1 MSTLQLTAQT
11 TYKEIE
17 TRLSAISRKESLY
30 RFLNN
35 FLRLVIFSASLLLVI
50 LILEAVF
57 SFSSSTRKV
66 LFFGFIAVSL
76 GSFFII
82 AFNYLKSVFEN
93 VNSVQ
98 YANRLGKY
106 YPDIKDKLSNSLFL
120 YDKAGV
126 NRSNSDELIFEN
138 LLQVNDN
145 IKDKDLTSFINYK
158 AIKNKLFV
166 LIGIGLIYALSFT
179 FFGND
184 LNAAYFRLVNYQYNF
199 INNEYGIFFEVS
211 PGNTEI
217 VKGGEAEIKVVL
229 KSNKPDLSV
238 EEINLTL
245 IEKFTDGTEV
255 QKEKR
260 VLKNSGNNVYYTRIE
275 NINNPLT
282 YFASL
287 EDISSS
293 KYFIAVSDYPVVK
306 KFFVT
311 ITPPAVSGL
320 PEKKLNENEGNIIC
334 PEGSQISFYLESNKE
349 LSKAGITFNGQFI
362 DFNISGD
369 KANGSVTASQNGKY
383 KFTLKDINGTDGKN
397 AMEYNI
403 TVNANQPPVVTIIE
417 PQEVNYVIKAQSEIL
432 LRARIS
438 DDYGFSS
445 LKLFYALSNSS
456 SSAAPNF
463 SSLIIPVTNLSAT
476 ALEVPYIW
484 NFPRPGKN
492 QRVEYYL
499 EVTDNTGKSA
509 KSELRTL
516 SYLSASD
523 LLKETEKLT
532 KELKADLNSII
543 KNVENLSQQSQQS
556 RNLMK
561 TNEELG
567 LNDPNQKQQIQEKV
581 ENLQNTLQDTQ
592 NKIEQSLNELQKT
605 NMLNDKTLEQYM
617 KLQEMFNQI
626 NTSELQEMLKKI
638 QDALKKNNPQELR
651 DAMKNFNF
659 DEEMFKKNMEK
670 LMDLMKKIEN
680 LQKLGELTQKLDDIT
695 KQQQDLKNET
705 EKANQNDQQKMSE
718 LANKQNEIKQQT
730 NEFKEKLKDAVEQMK
745 ELQKKG
751 NDDMDPKKFED
762 IMKKMN
768 QKNTESKMQ
777 KSSEQMQGDKNESEQ
792 TQEEIMQDLNEM
804 NEEMQESLSAMLDTQ
819 DMSEKMMNKMKDIK
833 NNLEELSKK
842 QGELKKKTEDLN
854 SSDKKEFSNK
864 SQEQSGLQKD
874 LSQNIDDLMGMSKD
888 GMQMTPELGK
898 ELGNSY
904 NKMDQASDNLQKNQ
918 QSDAVGNQGKA
929 KQSLDNAAKM
939 LGDMLA
945 EMERQSSMSGKTGKD
960 GKSGKGKMN
969 ELMQQLANV
978 IAQQQG
984 LAGQMGQLGQNGK
997 DGKDSKEGKSGKSG
1011 KDGKEGSEGY
1021 SQEQMQQIDKLR
1033 MEQQQIE
1040 KSFEELQKEFEEE
1053 KKRSGEKLFGDLN
1066 EIRKEMNE
1074 VIKQMS
1080 EYNVDDK
1087 LIEKQNRI
1095 LSRMLDA
1102 QLSQREKDFEQKRES
1117 KPGENVVRNSPPE
1130 IILSGPNSFNALKE
1144 EFLKIQKNGYNE
1156 DYEMLISK
1164 YLLQLRQSGASE
1176 NQ

>member
-1 MSTLQLTAQT
+1 MSTLQLTAQN

-30 RFLNN
+30 IFLNN
-35 FLRLVIFSASLLLVI
+35 FLRIVVFSSSLLLVI
-50 LILEAVF
+50 LILEAIF
-57 SFSSSTRKV
+57 SFNSSTRKI
-66 LFFGFIAVSL
+66 LFFGFIAVSA
-76 GSFFII
+76 GSFLII
-82 AFNYLKSVFEN
+82 AFSYLRSFFEN

-98 YANRLGKY
+98 YANKLGRY

-120 YDKAGV
+120 YDKAAV
-126 NRSNSDELIFEN
+126 IKSHSDELIFEN

-145 IKDKDLTSFINYK
+145 IKNKDLTTFINYK
-158 AIKNKLFV
+158 EIKNKLFILLGV
-166 LIGIGLIYALSFT
+166 AVIYALSFT

-199 INNEYGIFFEVS
+199 INNEYGIYFEVT

-229 KSNKPDLSV
+229 KSNKPDLKV

-245 IEKFTDGTEV
+245 IEKFSDGTEV
-255 QKEKR
+255 QKEER
-260 VLKNSGNNVYYTRIE
+260 VLTNSGNNVYYTKIE
-275 NINNPLT
+275 NINNPLI

-293 KYFIAVSDYPVVK
+293 KYYIAVSDYPVVK

-320 PEKKLNENEGNIIC
+320 PERRLNENEGNVIC

-349 LSKAGITFNGQFI
+349 LSKAGITLNGRFI
-362 DFNISGD
+362 DFNVSGD
-369 KANGSVTASQNGKY
+369 KANGSITASQTGKY
-383 KFTLKDINGTDGKN
+383 KFTLKDVNGTDGKN

-403 TVNANQPPVVTIIE
+403 TVNSNQPPVVTIIE

-445 LKLFYALSNSS
+445 LKLFYALANSN

-463 SSLIIPVTNLSAT
+463 SSLTIPVMNLTAT

-532 KELKADLNSII
+532 KEIKADLNSII

-567 LNDPNQKQQIQEKV
+567 LNDPNQKQQIQDKV

-626 NTSELQEMLKKI
+626 NTAELQEMLKKI

-695 KQQQDLKNET
+695 KQQESLKNET
-705 EKANQNDQQKMSE
+705 QNADQNDRQKMSE

-751 NDDMDPKKFED
+751 SDDMNPKKFEEL
-762 IMKKMN
+762 MKKMD

-777 KSSEQMQGDKNESEQ
+777 KSSEQMQNDKNESEE
-792 TQEEIMQDLNEM
+792 TQEEIMKDLNEM
-804 NEEMQESLSAMLDTQ
+804 NEEMQESLSMMLDTQ

-854 SSDKKEFSNK
+854 SGDKKEFSNK
-864 SQEQSGLQKD
+864 SREQSGLQKD
-874 LSQNIDDLMGMSKD
+874 LSQNIDDLMSMSKD
-888 GMQMTPELGK
+888 GMPITPELGK

-904 NKMDQASDNLQKNQ
+904 NKMDQASDNLEKNQ
-918 QSDAVGNQGKA
+918 KSDAVGNQGKA

-945 EMERQSSMSGKTGKD
+945 EMERQSSMSGKSGKD

-997 DGKDSKEGKSGKSG
+997 EGKEGKNGKTG
-1011 KDGKEGSEGY
+1011 KDGKDGSEGF
-1021 SQEQMQQIDKLR
+1021 SQEQMKQIDKLR

-1053 KKRSGEKLFGDLN
+1053 KKRSGEKLLGDLN
-1066 EIRKEMNE
+1066 EIKKEMNE

-1164 YLLQLRQSGASE
+1164 YLLQLKQSGNSG
-1176 NQ
+1176 N

>member
-1 MSTLQLTAQT
+1 VSTLQLTAQN
-11 TYKEIE
+11 TYNEI
-17 TRLSAISRKESLY
+17 TARLSAISRKESLY
-30 RFLNN
+30 AFANN
-35 FLRLVIFSASLLLVI
+35 FLRLLIFSASLLFVI
-50 LILEAVF
+50 LVLESIF
-57 SFSSSTRKV
+57 SFNSTIRKI
-66 LFFGFIAVSL
+66 LFFGFIAVSVGSL
-76 GSFFII
+76 GIILFNFFKSFFQ
-82 AFNYLKSVFEN
+82 N
-93 VNSVQ
+93 VNSIA
-98 YANRLGKY
+98 YANKLGKY

-120 YDKAGV
+120 YDKAEATKSQ
-126 NRSNSDELIFEN
+126 SNSDELIFEN

-145 IKDKDLTSFINYK
+145 IKNKNLTSFINYK
-158 AIKNKLFV
+158 ALKNKIFL
-166 LIGIGLIYALSFT
+166 LLGIAVIYALSFA

-199 INNEYGIFFEVS
+199 INNEYGIYFEVT
-211 PGNTEI
+211 PGNVEI
-217 VKGGEAEIKVVL
+217 VKGGEADIKVTL
-229 KSNKPDLSV
+229 KSNKSDLKV

-245 IEKFTDGTEV
+245 IEKFADGTEV
-255 QKEKR
+255 EKEKR
-260 VLKNSGNNVYYTRIE
+260 ALTNSGNNVYYTKIE
-275 NINNPLT
+275 NINNPVI

-287 EDISSS
+287 EDINSS
-293 KYFIAVSDYPVVK
+293 KYYISVSDYPVVK

-311 ITPPAVSGL
+311 ITPPAISGL

-362 DFNISGD
+362 TFNTDGD
-369 KANGSVTASQNGKY
+369 KANGSFTASQNGKY
-383 KFTLKDINGTDGKN
+383 KFTLRDVNGTDGKN

-403 TVNANQPPVVTIIE
+403 TVNSNQPPTVTIIE
-417 PQEVNYVIKAQSEIL
+417 PQEVNYTIKAQSELL
-432 LRARIS
+432 LRARIT

-445 LKLFYALSNSS
+445 LKLFYAISNSNAT
-456 SSAAPNF
+456 AAPKFISFN
-463 SSLIIPVTNLSAT
+463 IPVTNLTAT

-492 QRVEYYL
+492 QRIEYYL
-499 EVTDNTGKSA
+499 EVTDNTGKTA
-509 KSELRTL
+509 KSELRSL
-516 SYLSASD
+516 SYLSATD
-523 LLKETEKLT
+523 LLKETEKLS
-532 KELKADLNSII
+532 KEIKADLNSII
-543 KNVENLSQQSQQS
+543 KNVNDISQQSQQS

-567 LNDPNQKQQIQEKV
+567 LNDPSQKQQIQQKV
-581 ENLQNTLQDTQ
+581 EDLQNTLQDAQ

-617 KLQEMFNQI
+617 KLQELFNQI
-626 NTSELQEMLKKI
+626 NTPELQEMLKKI

-651 DAMKNFNF
+651 DAMKDFNF

-695 KQQQDLKNET
+695 KQQDELKKET
-705 EKANQNDQQKMSE
+705 ENTNQNEQQKLSD

-730 NEFKEKLKDAVEQMK
+730 NDFKEKLKDAVEQMK

-751 NDDMDPKKFED
+751 NDDMNPKKFED
-762 IMKKMN
+762 LLNKMN
-768 QKNTESKMQ
+768 KKNTENKMQ
-777 KSSEQMQGDKNESEQ
+777 KSSEQMQKNKQQSEQ

-804 NEEMQESLSAMLDTQ
+804 NEEMQESLESMLDSQ
-819 DMSEKMMNKMKDIK
+819 DMSEKMMNKMEGIK
-833 NNLEELSKK
+833 KNLEELSKK
-842 QGELKKKTEDLN
+842 QQELKDKTQELGN
-854 SSDKKEFSNK
+854 NDKQDFQNK
-864 SQEQSGLQKD
+864 SKDQSNLQKD
-874 LSQNIDDLMGMSKD
+874 LSQNIDELMGMSKD
-888 GMQMTPELGK
+888 GMQITPDLGK

-904 NKMDQASDNLQKNQ
+904 NKMDKASEDLQNSKK
-918 QSDAVGNQGKA
+918 SDAVGNQGKA
-929 KQSLDNAAKM
+929 KESLDNAAKM

-945 EMERQSSMSGKTGKD
+945 QMEQQGKSGKSGKD
-960 GKSGKGKMN
+960 GKSGNGKMN
-969 ELMQQLANV
+969 QLMQQLANV

-997 DGKDSKEGKSGKSG
+997 EGKEGQNGKSG
-1011 KDGKEGSEGY
+1011 KDGKEGNGQY
-1021 SQEQMQQIDKLR
+1021 SQEQMQQIDKLK

-1040 KSFEELQKEFEEE
+1040 KSFEQLQKEFEEE
-1053 KKRSGEKLFGDLN
+1053 KQRSGEKLLGDMN

-1074 VIKQMS
+1074 IIKQMS
-1080 EYNVDDK
+1080 EYKIDDD

-1117 KPGENVVRNSPPE
+1117 KSGENVVRNSPPE

-1164 YLLQLRQSGASE
+1164 YLLQLKQSGYID
-1176 NQ
+1176 N